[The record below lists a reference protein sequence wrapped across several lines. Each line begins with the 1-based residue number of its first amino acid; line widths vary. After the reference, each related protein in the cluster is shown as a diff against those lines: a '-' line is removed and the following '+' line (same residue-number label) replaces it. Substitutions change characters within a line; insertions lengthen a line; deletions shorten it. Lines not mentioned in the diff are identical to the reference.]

1 MTRQINCGNCQMHFQ
16 DNDFQDCNIADQT
29 RSRSALYVLCKVT
42 PNNIL
47 LYFVSRIVINV
58 LDSSHWFEHIQ
69 GDTINLREN
78 KYYIVPGKSIAW

>member
-1 MTRQINCGNCQMHFQ
+1 MHFQ

-29 RSRSALYVLCKVT
+29 RSRLAQYVLCKVT
-42 PNNIL
+42 ANNVL